1 MAQSN
6 FCVKGISLTLQKLR
20 HFVSHVSPKTSS
32 LAVLSGARLQTQL
45 KHWSKALPKVTPF
58 YAVKCNPEEF
68 LLESLTNAGVNFD
81 CASLREVDEV
91 KRLGWPEIARF
102 PEVLYAHP
110 LKSEHD
116 IQSVKGY
123 GVNRTV
129 VDSVEE
135 CKKLVVNNWK
145 GDALLRIAVSD
156 AGSKMPFSAKFG
168 ASRSEVEEICRV
180 SKIPLVGVSFHVG
193 SGCEDDSQYA
203 KAIEYASTYVF
214 DCLKKYSHKP
224 TILDIGGGYNPR
236 QSAFQS
242 AAAAINGG
250 LAKVPE
256 SVRVIAEPGRYFAQT
271 SQDLFVRVIAKKRGL
286 GGKGWRYVIDES
298 IYSQFSCIP
307 FDHQQ
312 PAWFRV
318 PVNKDDIC
326 ARSKEEGVLFGRTC
340 DSLDV
345 IAKGPMEQLEV
356 GDWLYFPFMGAYT
369 SSTASEF
376 NGFPKPKLILDTDQ
390 VLPEVEQIW
399 PLIDEFHGKNKLT
412 YTNALPPIL

>member
-1 MAQSN
+1 MAQNN

-20 HFVSHVSPKTSS
+20 RIVSHVSPKTSS
-32 LAVLSGARLQTQL
+32 LAILSGSRLQTQL
-45 KHWSKALPKVTPF
+45 KHWSKALPKVEPF

-91 KRLGWPEIARF
+91 KRLGWPEINRS
-102 PEVLYAHP
+102 PDILYAHP

-135 CKKLVVNNWK
+135 CKKLVNNNWK

-168 ASRSEVEEICRV
+168 ASRSEVEEICRR

-214 DCLKKYSHKP
+214 DCLKKYSHNP
-224 TILDIGGGYNPR
+224 SILDIGGGYNPR

-242 AAAAINGG
+242 AAAAINGA
-250 LAKVPE
+250 LANIPD

-271 SQDLFVRVIAKKRGL
+271 SQDLFVRVIAKKPGL
-286 GGKGWRYVIDES
+286 EGKGWRYVIDES
-298 IYSQFSCIP
+298 VYSQFSCIP

-312 PAWFRV
+312 PAWFRI
-318 PVNKDDIC
+318 PSDANDTTS
-326 ARSKEEGVLFGRTC
+326 RPKEEGVLFGRTC

-345 IAKGPMEQLEV
+345 IAKGTMERLEV
-356 GDWLYFPFMGAYT
+356 GDWLDFPFMGAYT

-390 VLPEVEQIW
+390 VLPEIEQVW
-399 PLIDEFHGKNKLT
+399 PWIDKFYANNSLT

>member
-1 MAQSN
+1 M
-6 FCVKGISLTLQKLR
+6 
-20 HFVSHVSPKTSS
+20 
-32 LAVLSGARLQTQL
+32 
-45 KHWSKALPKVTPF
+45 
-58 YAVKCNPEEF
+58 
-68 LLESLTNAGVNFD
+68 TNAGVNFD

-91 KRLGWPEIARF
+91 KRLSWPDINRS
-102 PEVLYAHP
+102 PDILYAHP

-135 CKKLVVNNWK
+135 CKKLVNNNWK

-168 ASRSEVEEICRV
+168 ASRSEVEEICRR

-214 DCLKKYSHKP
+214 DCLKKYSHNP
-224 TILDIGGGYNPR
+224 SILDIGGGYNPR

-242 AAAAINGG
+242 AAAAINGA
-250 LAKVPE
+250 LANIPD

-271 SQDLFVRVIAKKRGL
+271 SQDLFVRVIAKKPGL
-286 GGKGWRYVIDES
+286 EGKGWRYVIDES
-298 IYSQFSCIP
+298 VYSQFSCIP

-312 PAWFRV
+312 PAWFRI
-318 PVNKDDIC
+318 PSDANDTTS
-326 ARSKEEGVLFGRTC
+326 RPKEEGVLFGRTC

-345 IAKGPMEQLEV
+345 IAKGSMERLEV

-390 VLPEVEQIW
+390 VLPEVEEVW
-399 PLIDEFHGKNKLT
+399 PWIDKFYANNSLT

>member
-1 MAQSN
+1 MAQNN

-20 HFVSHVSPKTSS
+20 HIISHVSPKTSS
-32 LAVLSGARLQTQL
+32 LAILSGSRLQTQL
-45 KHWSKALPKVTPF
+45 KHWSKALPKVEPF

-91 KRLGWPEIARF
+91 KRLSWPDINRS
-102 PEVLYAHP
+102 PDILYAHP

-135 CKKLVVNNWK
+135 CKKLVNNNWK

-168 ASRSEVEEICRV
+168 ASRSEVEEICRR

-214 DCLKKYSHKP
+214 DCLKKYSHNP
-224 TILDIGGGYNPR
+224 SILDIGGGYNPR

-242 AAAAINGG
+242 AAAAINGA
-250 LAKVPE
+250 LANIPD

-271 SQDLFVRVIAKKRGL
+271 SQDLFVRVIAKKPGL

-298 IYSQFSCIP
+298 VYSQFSCIP

-312 PAWFRV
+312 PAWFRI
-318 PVNKDDIC
+318 PSEANDTTS
-326 ARSKEEGVLFGRTC
+326 RPKEEGVLFGRTC

-345 IAKGPMEQLEV
+345 IAKGTMERLEV

-376 NGFPKPKLILDTDQ
+376 NGFPKPKLILDTGQ
-390 VLPEVEQIW
+390 VLPEVEEVW
-399 PLIDEFHGKNKLT
+399 PWIDKFYANNSLT
-412 YTNALPPIL
+412 YTNSLPPIL

>member
-1 MAQSN
+1 MAQNN

-20 HFVSHVSPKTSS
+20 RIVSHVSPKTSS
-32 LAVLSGARLQTQL
+32 LAILSGSRLQTQL
-45 KHWSKALPKVTPF
+45 KHWSKALPKVEPF

-91 KRLGWPEIARF
+91 KRLGWPEINRS
-102 PEVLYAHP
+102 PDILYAHP

-135 CKKLVVNNWK
+135 CKKLVNNNWK

-168 ASRSEVEEICRV
+168 ASRSEVEEICRR

-214 DCLKKYSHKP
+214 DCLKKYSHNP
-224 TILDIGGGYNPR
+224 SILDIGGGYNPR

-242 AAAAINGG
+242 AAAAINGA
-250 LAKVPE
+250 LENIPD

-271 SQDLFVRVIAKKRGL
+271 SQDLFVRVIAKKPGL
-286 GGKGWRYVIDES
+286 EGKGWRYVIDES
-298 IYSQFSCIP
+298 VYSQFSCIP

-312 PAWFRV
+312 PAWFRI
-318 PVNKDDIC
+318 PSDANDTTS
-326 ARSKEEGVLFGRTC
+326 RPKEEGVLFGRTC

-345 IAKGPMEQLEV
+345 IAKGTMERLEV

-390 VLPEVEQIW
+390 ILPEVEEVW
-399 PLIDEFHGKNKLT
+399 PWIDKFYANNSLT